1 VFEIEGLTGR
11 TTGNKGYY
19 PRKVVEMNKDEEAV
33 LYTLAII
40 AVLIIA
46 IVCMLSEP
54 PVPKPDPIETHFMRV
69 ETHR

>member
-1 VFEIEGLTGR
+1 
-11 TTGNKGYY
+11 
-19 PRKVVEMNKDEEAV
+19 MNKDEEAV